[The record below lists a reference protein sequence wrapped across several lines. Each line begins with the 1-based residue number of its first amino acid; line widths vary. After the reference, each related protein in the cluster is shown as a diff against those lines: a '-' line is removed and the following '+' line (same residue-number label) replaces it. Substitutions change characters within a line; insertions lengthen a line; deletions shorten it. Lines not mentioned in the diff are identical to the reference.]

1 MRERKDASMKVFV
14 NLLCVVALIGMGHVP
29 AYAQA
34 PAWPAKPVRMVIGM
48 APGGGSD
55 LLARG
60 LANRLSPMWG
70 QPVVVENRPGAT
82 SIIATE
88 NVAKSVPDG
97 HTLLFSSDSSFTV
110 TPHLNS
116 KLPYDAI
123 RDFAPVT
130 QITEFG
136 TVLVAHSALPVSTA
150 AELIALAKKEP
161 GKITYGSIG
170 SGSQMHLISEML
182 NNKAGIAL
190 SHIPYKGIPQMMAA
204 VLTGEVNLVWVG
216 VFSARPQIKA
226 GKLKPLAYG
235 GIKRSVF
242 MPEVPTFVEMGYPDV
257 EKGVWYGVL
266 APARTPRPLVDRIH
280 ADIKKLLDEPEFKEK
295 ELLSKGYEPTG
306 LGPDEFAAL
315 IRRQFAAGA
324 NLVKIS
330 GAVVE

>member
-1 MRERKDASMKVFV
+1 MKNSAGVKKITRVRCAAALLAVLSM
-14 NLLCVVALIGMGHVP
+14 P
-29 AYAQA
+29 AQA
-34 PAWPAKPVRMVIGM
+34 QTWPVKPVRLVIGM

-55 LLARG
+55 LLARA
-60 LANRLSPMWG
+60 LANRLSPVWG

-88 NVAKSVPDG
+88 NVAKSAPDG

-123 RDFAPVT
+123 RDFAAVT

-136 TVLVAHSALPVSTA
+136 TVLVAHAALPASTA

-182 NNKAGIAL
+182 NNKAGISLA
-190 SHIPYKGIPQMMAA
+190 HIPYKGIPQMMTA

-216 VFSARPQIKA
+216 VFSSRPHIKT
-226 GKLKPLAYG
+226 GKLKALAYG
-235 GIKRSVF
+235 GVKRSIFV
-242 MPEVPTFVEMGYPDV
+242 PEVPTFVEMGYPDV

-266 APARTPRPLVDRIH
+266 APARTPRPLIDRMH
-280 ADIKKLLDEPEFKEK
+280 ADINKLLDEPEFREK

-315 IRRQFAAGA
+315 IRRQHAAGA
-324 NLVKIS
+324 ILVKVS